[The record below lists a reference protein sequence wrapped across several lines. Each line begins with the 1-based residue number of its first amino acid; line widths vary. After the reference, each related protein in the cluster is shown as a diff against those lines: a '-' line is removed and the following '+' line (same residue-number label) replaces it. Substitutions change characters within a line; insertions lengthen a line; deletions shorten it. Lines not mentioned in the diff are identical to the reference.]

1 MKKYKINFFHEMH
14 LYLICQNNQ
23 GTLGMLS
30 AILGQQFFFECYD
43 PVGEVMDMLA
53 LINSTANFIL
63 YFLMSSDFRM
73 TMRKLSGVDTQTV
86 KTTITITTKYGVG
99 VKYSVMT

>member
-1 MKKYKINFFHEMH
+1 MHIFHEMH
-14 LYLICQNNQ
+14 LYLLYQNIQ
-23 GTLGMLS
+23 GILGMLS

-73 TMRKLSGVDTQTV
+73 TLRKLSGVETQTV
-86 KTTITITTKYGVG
+86 KTTITITTKYGV
-99 VKYSVMT
+99 SDNTLL

>member
-1 MKKYKINFFHEMH
+1 MH
-14 LYLICQNNQ
+14 LYLLYQNIQ
-23 GTLGMLS
+23 GILGMLS

-99 VKYSVMT
+99 VQYPVMI